1 MADGLQRTKC
11 RPVGSRESGSQ
22 REKEGQ
28 VHLERPEQAWGPES
42 EVHRLDKFGSDLWR
56 IQSATGA
63 AQSALK
69 TRPNLTS
76 RFVSHCLKIMRL

>member
-42 EVHRLDKFGSDLWR
+42 EVHRLDKFGSDL
-56 IQSATGA
+56 
-63 AQSALK
+63 
-69 TRPNLTS
+69 
-76 RFVSHCLKIMRL
+76 